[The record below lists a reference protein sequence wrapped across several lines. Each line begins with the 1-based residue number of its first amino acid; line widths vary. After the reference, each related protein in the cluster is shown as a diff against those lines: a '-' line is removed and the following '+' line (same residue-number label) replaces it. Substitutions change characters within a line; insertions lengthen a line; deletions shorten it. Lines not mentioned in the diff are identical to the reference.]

1 MNSCCCIMVQ
11 GRRGPMRCAGKPVL
25 DVFVYYV
32 WVGTV
37 HTLPVHALDL
47 GYKAP
52 GLLPCCWASV
62 LSADQWRLAAGRR
75 AAIHL
80 SGVQLCNLRGEKRET
95 GAKTKYIRKRGD
107 VSRQILQVLFFIFVH
122 IVGISFL
129 LPQPEKPEGFK
140 ATKRF
145 NQRRIAASVNR
156 FIGHRKWLDI
166 RFGLQAW
173 NVQKEM
179 SWILF

>member
-1 MNSCCCIMVQ
+1 MFLFITFESGQCI
-11 GRRGPMRCAGKPVL
+11 RC
-25 DVFVYYV
+25 
-32 WVGTV
+32 
-37 HTLPVHALDL
+37 LPVHALDL

-75 AAIHL
+75 AAIHF

-95 GAKTKYIRKRGD
+95 GAKTKYIGKRGN
-107 VSRQILQVLFFIFVH
+107 VSRHILQVLFFIFVH
-122 IVGISFL
+122 IVGIFFL

-140 ATKRF
+140 ATKRV
-145 NQRRIAASVNR
+145 NQRRIAASVNS

-166 RFGLQAW
+166 HFWFTGLKRAERNDLDPFLIGFLWHCAIFQ
-173 NVQKEM
+173 
-179 SWILF
+179 LFLW